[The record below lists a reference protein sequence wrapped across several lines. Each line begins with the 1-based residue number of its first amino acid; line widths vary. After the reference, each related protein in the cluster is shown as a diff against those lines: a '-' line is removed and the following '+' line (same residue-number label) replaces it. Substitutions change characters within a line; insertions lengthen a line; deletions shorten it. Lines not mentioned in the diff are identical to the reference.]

1 MRIALSVPLGE
12 GGRMSRWK
20 IAAFIVLYVAL
31 LVGIVA
37 AKIAVK

>member
-1 MRIALSVPLGE
+1 MRIALSVPFGD

-20 IAAFIVLYVAL
+20 IAAFVVLYITL

-37 AKIAVK
+37 AKIAMK